1 MIFISAQP
9 DDYFFVWQLE
19 LQIFNFHQ
27 QGIPAD
33 NIHILVGHPSQRN
46 VASHFRDLE
55 KRFNDMARF
64 FFYPDT
70 REKTNYI
77 PSLRPHIIKKHF
89 LRNPQLSDEP
99 IFYHDSDILFTRQP
113 DWGLLNNDAKWYVSD
128 TREYLDSR
136 YVIGRSSKEFFRKLC
151 AIVGIS
157 PDIVIEND
165 QNCGG
170 AQYLLKN
177 CGPDFWD
184 KIERD
189 SELLFD
195 EIKAYNTDI
204 KEKYEDEGKQVPST
218 IQAWCADMYT
228 MFWNGLLFGN
238 EIEIHRSLDFAFA
251 KSPGHE
257 LQKKNIL
264 HYSGDSLYSPG
275 PVFIK
280 NNYKHYPPYY
290 DTSLNNVTRITAS
303 YFVVNLIRQ
312 FKSELDKE
320 RIDLSDVTFVICV
333 KIDSQSRL
341 ENLYAVT
348 WYLCKYLKTNI
359 IVGEVDEN
367 SKIDRN
373 LLPIECSHYFIH
385 QNSGLLH
392 RTKVNNFMIDKA
404 DTPIVAILDTD
415 AIVPIN
421 QILESV
427 QLIRDE
433 KADMVSPYDGEYLDV
448 HMLFWPMFGKLLD
461 AELLMLNKECF
472 HPIAHRSYGGLVLFK
487 KVSFIAAGMENEY
500 FTSWG
505 PEDVER
511 IKRMKNLGFKVKR
524 VNGPLFHLG
533 HERFENSD
541 YVSEEIY
548 FDFMDEY
555 HRISNMSETELQS
568 YINNWTKIK
577 ISDYEFTK
585 YN

>member
-27 QGIPAD
+27 QGISAD
-33 NIHILVGHPSQRN
+33 NIHVLVGHPSERN
-46 VASHFRDLE
+46 VAPHYRDLE
-55 KRFNDMARF
+55 KRFKHMAKF

-70 REKTNYI
+70 REHTNYI

-89 LRNPQLSDEP
+89 LRNPQLSNES
-99 IFYHDSDILFTRQP
+99 IFYHDSDILFKRQP
-113 DWGLLNNDAKWYVSD
+113 DWTLLNKDSKWYLSD

-136 YVIGRSSKEFFRKLC
+136 YVIGRTSVEFFQKLC
-151 AIVGIS
+151 AIVGIQ
-157 PDIVIEND
+157 PDIVIGND

-177 CGPDFWD
+177 CSPDFWD

-189 SELLFD
+189 SELLFN
-195 EIKAYNTDI
+195 EIKGFNTGI
-204 KEKYEDEGKQVPST
+204 VEKYESEGKSIPST
-218 IQAWCADMYT
+218 IQSWCADMYA

-238 EIEIHRSLDFAFA
+238 EIEIHKSLDFAFA

-257 LQKKNIL
+257 LEIKNIL
-264 HYSGDSLYSPG
+264 HYSGDSLNSPG
-275 PVFIK
+275 PLFIK
-280 NNYKHYPPYY
+280 SNYRHYPPYY
-290 DTSLNNVTRITAS
+290 DNSLNIITRKTAS
-303 YFVVNLIRQ
+303 YLVVDLIRQ

-341 ENLYAVT
+341 DNLYAVT
-348 WYLCKYLKTNI
+348 SYLCKYLKTNI
-359 IVGEVDEN
+359 ILGEVDEE
-367 SKIDRN
+367 SKIDRD
-373 LLPIECSHYFIH
+373 LLPIACSHYFIP

-421 QILESV
+421 QIVESV

-448 HMLFWPMFGKLLD
+448 HMLFKPMFGKILD
-461 AELLMLNKECF
+461 EELLMLNRECF
-472 HPIAHRSYGGLVLFK
+472 HPIAHRSYGGLVLFEK
-487 KVSFIAAGMENEY
+487 ISFIAAGMENEY

-533 HERFENSD
+533 HERYENSAYESD
-541 YVSEEIY
+541 EVY
-548 FDFMDEY
+548 FDFMNEY
-555 HRISNMSETELQS
+555 HRISNMSEMELQV
-568 YINNWTKIK
+568 YINSWTKIK
-577 ISDYEFTK
+577 FSDYEFTK